1 MDILKLVGD
10 REPLFLDDIERLE
23 AQLKEI
29 ISGSSFLVIGGQALS
44 DKRLQKKYLREIL
57 SCYMWSTSPRIT

>member
-29 ISGSSFLVIGGQALS
+29 ISGSSFLVIGGAGSS
-44 DKRLQKKYLREIL
+44 DSGYKKYLRNL
-57 SCYMWSTSPRIT
+57 SCYMWSTSPRITW

>member
-1 MDILKLVGD
+1 MDILKLVND

-29 ISGSSFLVIGGQALS
+29 ISGVVFSHWWGRLYRTSGY
-44 DKRLQKKYLREIL
+44 KRNI
-57 SCYMWSTSPRIT
+57 